1 MRTGEVEMKATLQ
14 STSDGLRQLE
24 KEKVELAARFAALE
38 VLREIVRQKQ
48 ATQQARVAQLKSRT
62 LQVDF

>member
-1 MRTGEVEMKATLQ
+1 MKATLQ